1 MSHHAHGTNR
11 SYGHASRTSG
21 MGTGSSVRHSL
32 YQELHPEMYRAAP
45 KSLRRRRISDDER
58 RAAIIDDLR
67 ANGPST
73 AGEIQRRLRINKKY
87 ITPLLTAGIDGVTVV
102 STRQNRSTII
112 KVWGMMK

>member
-21 MGTGSSVRHSL
+21 MEASTSARHSL
-32 YQELHPEMYRAAP
+32 YRELHPQMYRP
-45 KSLRRRRISDDER
+45 TSPSLRNRRISDDER
-58 RAAIIDDLR
+58 RTAIIDDLR